1 MCLDHRRREKCIS
14 IHTSLF
20 RLRSRFVWSR
30 SHIIFF
36 SRSYNINF
44 QTKHFFCNVHVMSI
58 IFLPSHD
65 MRCIGP
71 LNVNWRKGCLLWY
84 WFFVQ
89 GVECFDYS
97 HTLNVI
103 CTGGVDHAV
112 RLWNPYVTVKPV
124 AIMKGHQSSI
134 IDLAIHEALEQV
146 FSYDKDG
153 VRNKKNNTYFTV

>member
-1 MCLDHRRREKCIS
+1 MGEN
-14 IHTSLF
+14 
-20 RLRSRFVWSR
+20 
-30 SHIIFF
+30 IICEYG
-36 SRSYNINF
+36 RKYN
-44 QTKHFFCNVHVMSI
+44 
-58 IFLPSHD
+58 
-65 MRCIGP
+65 
-71 LNVNWRKGCLLWY
+71 LWY
-84 WFFVQ
+84 WFFIQ

-134 IDLAIHEALEQV
+134 IDLAIYEALEQV

-153 VRNKKNNTYFTV
+153 VRNTKRIFIILSNGV

>member
-1 MCLDHRRREKCIS
+1 MLEQVIALGLVDPQG
-14 IHTSLF
+14 
-20 RLRSRFVWSR
+20 
-30 SHIIFF
+30 FF
-36 SRSYNINF
+36 S
-44 QTKHFFCNVHVMSI
+44 
-58 IFLPSHD
+58 
-65 MRCIGP
+65 G
-71 LNVNWRKGCLLWY
+71 
-84 WFFVQ
+84 Q

-97 HTLNVI
+97 HNLNVI

-153 VRNKKNNTYFTV
+153 VKDSKNTGVFLLFELAACV

>member
-1 MCLDHRRREKCIS
+1 MTWRASVPYKKLPVA
-14 IHTSLF
+14 LF
-20 RLRSRFVWSR
+20 IDV
-30 SHIIFF
+30 
-36 SRSYNINF
+36 
-44 QTKHFFCNVHVMSI
+44 
-58 IFLPSHD
+58 
-65 MRCIGP
+65 
-71 LNVNWRKGCLLWY
+71 LWY
-84 WFFVQ
+84 YFFTQ

-153 VRNKKNNTYFTV
+153 VRNKKRRIFFRAHCLSDWKRSVVRCDVISAKRYNVYSARMCCKSAVIITRSLLN